1 LRACLRASVDDGEVE
16 LARIDVVDLALVHDG
31 AVDVDAELAD
41 WDLHWELG
49 RVDSKVME
57 VVVTVLCDW
66 TCLRVIF

>member
-1 LRACLRASVDDGEVE
+1 LRASVDDGEVE

-31 AVDVDAELAD
+31 AVDVDAKLAD
-41 WDLHWELG
+41 WYLHWEFG

-66 TCLRVIF
+66 TSLRVIF